1 MQPVSRF
8 VSRAHG
14 SLDATLP
21 FGNNVVTMPESE
33 TKKSKE
39 PLARE
44 IGLIGAVSLG
54 LGAMIGAGVF
64 VLSGMAA
71 GAAGPALILAF
82 ALNGLIA
89 LIVGAC
95 YAELS
100 TMMPQAGGAY
110 IFAKPGLGPMAGFF
124 AGWMSWFAQTIACSL
139 YATAFGSFSVALVHS
154 LTGRVLGDTVA
165 TSIAV
170 VALVSF
176 SWLNYQS
183 AGDTGR
189 LEIIVTSLKIAVL
202 VVVVGFGL
210 WMIAGKAEPTAAF
223 TPFLPEGGL
232 GLLGAMGLTFIAFEG
247 YEIIVQTAEEVER
260 PSQTI
265 PRAIFIS
272 IVVAVTLYI
281 LVAIV
286 LLGAVSAPPG
296 LAVYQYLGQLGE
308 LGLMEAAGQFVAGGK
323 VVLLIAGLAS
333 TASALNA
340 TAYGSS
346 RIALAMGRGGDL
358 PSPLAQIHETHRT
371 PHIAIAVTCCVM
383 ILVTLLL
390 PIRDIAAATDIM
402 FLLVFAM
409 VCAAVIRLRTLWP
422 DRARPFRVP
431 LSPWLPSVGIAAG
444 LLLSIGLI
452 ELSVLAWITAGSWL
466 TLGLAVY
473 ALHHWRHRDR

>member
-1 MQPVSRF
+1 MRPTNLANEGEER
-8 VSRAHG
+8 
-14 SLDATLP
+14 
-21 FGNNVVTMPESE
+21 
-33 TKKSKE
+33 
-39 PLARE
+39 LARE
-44 IGLIGAVSLG
+44 IGLFSAVSLG

-71 GAAGPALILAF
+71 GTAGPALILAF
-82 ALNGLIA
+82 SLNGLIA

-100 TMMPQAGGAY
+100 TMMPRAGGAY
-110 IFAKPGLGPMAGFF
+110 VYAKPGLGPFLGFY

-139 YATAFGSFSVALVHS
+139 YATAFGSFAITLFHS
-154 LTGRVLGDTVA
+154 LTGRALGDGVA
-165 TSIAV
+165 TTIAV
-170 VALVSF
+170 SALLAF
-176 SWLNYQS
+176 SWLNYTS
-183 AGDTGR
+183 AEGTGR
-189 LEIIVTSLKIAVL
+189 LEIVVTSLKIAVL
-202 VVVVGFGL
+202 LIVVAFGFFA
-210 WMIAGKAEPTAAF
+210 IAGKPEPIAAF
-223 TPFLPEGGL
+223 TPFFPEGGL

-265 PRAIFIS
+265 PRAILIS
-272 IVVAVTLYI
+272 ILIAVTLYI

-286 LLGAVSAPPG
+286 LLGAVTAPAG
-296 LAVYQYLGQLGE
+296 QSVYQYLGQLGE
-308 LGLMEAAGQFVAGGK
+308 LGLMEAAGQFVSGGK

-358 PSPLAQIHETHRT
+358 PTRLAGVHPKHRT
-371 PHIAIAVTCCVM
+371 PHVAIAVTCCVM
-383 ILVTLLL
+383 IAVTLVL

-409 VCAAVIRLRTLWP
+409 VCATVIRLRILWP
-422 DRARPFRVP
+422 DRDRPFRVP
-431 LSPWLPSVGIAAG
+431 GSPWLPGIGILAG

-452 ELSVLAWITAGSWL
+452 ELSVLAWITAGGWL
-466 TLGLAVY
+466 TLGGGVY
-473 ALHHWRHRDR
+473 LLRHGRRDGPN